1 MLFYACL
8 RKEYIQAVEGK
19 LIVEAD
25 PDVATGIID
34 ILHFFP
40 EARRHVPQPG
50 QDFVTRFGKVKQAT
64 KFRHEGENVS
74 KVQGLL
80 VKGIC
85 LD

>member
-1 MLFYACL
+1 MDDTDM
-8 RKEYIQAVEGK
+8 EEIEDIDQ
-19 LIVEAD
+19 AD
-25 PDVATGIID
+25 PDAATL
-34 ILHFFP
+34 ILDFFP